1 MSFFMTLWLVHGMTN
16 VATLKS
22 LIRSVFV
29 LCKIVVLII
38 VGPHLTI
45 YKLITYNARV
55 YNSFRPNLF
64 IKMLQLYHFAINLIF
79 KFHSPRG
86 HNSKD
91 FLYWFLYR
99 NTDFCIFANSNQID
113 NMLCAALYFVVRC
126 ILQIAYRKNVYILVF
141 LHVLLQCFQRS
152 EGDTQGYVV
161 FR

>member
-64 IKMLQLYHFAINLIF
+64 IKMLQLYHFASNLIF

-99 NTDFCIFANSNQID
+99 KSLLILIRLTIC
-113 NMLCAALYFVVRC
+113 FVLRC
-126 ILQIAYRKNVYILVF
+126 ILICDVFYRLPVEKMSTFWSSYIFYYNVSKGLKGTRKGCGLQIGG
-141 LHVLLQCFQRS
+141 CS
-152 EGDTQGYVV
+152 
-161 FR
+161 